1 MKIIYRAADI
11 MEAHIVA
18 GLLRSHGIEPHVG
31 GHYLQG
37 AVGDLAVQGF
47 ADVYVQDDDF
57 DAAQPVIRDYDS
69 QAEAL
74 TQGEDADEYQ
84 ADWGDPDS
92 GISHA

>member
-1 MKIIYRAADI
+1 MKISYHAADI

-47 ADVYVQDDDF
+47 AEVYVQDDDI
-57 DAAQPVIRDYDS
+57 DAAEQVIRSYDS
-69 QAEAL
+69 QAEVLKEGAD
-74 TQGEDADEYQ
+74 TDEYQ
-84 ADWGDPDS
+84 ADWADPDS